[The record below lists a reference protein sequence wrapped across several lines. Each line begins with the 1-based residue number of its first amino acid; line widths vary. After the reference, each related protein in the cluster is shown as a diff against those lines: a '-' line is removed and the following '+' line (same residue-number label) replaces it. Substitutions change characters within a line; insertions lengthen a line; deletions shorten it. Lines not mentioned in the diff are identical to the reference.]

1 MKSLMIVYNQA
12 HNALIQGALDKCDV
26 RGFTKWN
33 DVEGRGTKDGEP
45 HYGTHAWPSKN
56 MATLA
61 VVEDSKLQELLAEL
75 KKINDS
81 AQKQGLRAFV
91 WEAESV
97 I

>member
-12 HNALIQGALDKCDV
+12 HNALVQGALDKCDV

-61 VVEDSKLQELLAEL
+61 VVEDSKLQEILTEL

>member
-1 MKSLMIVYNQA
+1 MKAVMIIYNQA
-12 HNALIQGALDKCDV
+12 HSSEVMEILDNCSV
-26 RGFTKWN
+26 RGFTKWV
-33 DVEGRGTKDGEP
+33 DVQGRGSVKGEP

-61 VVEDSKLQELLAEL
+61 VVPEESVTPLIKEL
-75 KKINDS
+75 KEANNAAKD
-81 AQKQGLRAFV
+81 QGMRAFV

>member
-12 HNALIQGALDKCDV
+12 HNALVQGALDKCSV

-33 DVEGRGTKDGEP
+33 DVEGRGSVKGEP

-61 VVEDSKLQELLAEL
+61 VVEDNQLKELLAEL

-81 AQKQGLRAFV
+81 APKQGLRAFL

>member
-1 MKSLMIVYNQA
+1 MKAVMIVYNQA
-12 HNALIQGALDKCDV
+12 HTNTIMEILDNCSV

-33 DVEGRGTKDGEP
+33 DVQGRGTNKGEP

-61 VVEDSKLQELLAEL
+61 IVEESIVPLLTEEL
-75 KKINDS
+75 KKANSQAED
-81 AQKQGLRAFV
+81 QGLRAFV

-97 I
+97 V